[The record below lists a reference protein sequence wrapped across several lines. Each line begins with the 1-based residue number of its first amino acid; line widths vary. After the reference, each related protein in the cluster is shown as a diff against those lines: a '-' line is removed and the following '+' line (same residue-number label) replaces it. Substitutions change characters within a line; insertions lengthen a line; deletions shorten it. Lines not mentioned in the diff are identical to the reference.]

1 MNQQARP
8 AANAFPSRAGATPAR
23 PSVPA
28 RAVPAA
34 CPAARPRRPSG
45 RSGCARPASAART
58 APAARPAARP
68 RPDPAASAGRPRT
81 GPAARP
87 ASPPRQCSVRRS
99 PRRPASPPAPA
110 APQQPPDARAPV
122 PRPRPRAVPPAPA
135 SPAAAPEQ
143 VGPPPRPRKSKIGR
157 WVALLVIAGGVG
169 GAVWYGTHAAPT
181 TEGVGDCLAQTG
193 GNQLTKVSCG
203 DKSSRFRVLGKLEN
217 KTVVDATLDA
227 CSAFPTAT
235 SAYWEG
241 ESGQR
246 GLVLCLEPV
255 TPAAAAR
262 SRRCQKPVPCSG
274 SRSVSERRVH
284 PPQHVG
290 RALGPPGPGVGASPG
305 RRRRAAG
312 RASPPAGRGPRA
324 RPSGRRSRPSGPP
337 CRRTRPPRSQEVVA
351 DVEHDVDLG
360 RVRPRREG
368 GGHVEHP
375 GPHAVVKAR
384 WSGPAAD
391 R

>member
-1 MNQQARP
+1 MNQQDRP

-34 CPAARPRRPSG
+34 APPPARG
-45 RSGCARPASAART
+45 GRPAGPGV
-58 APAARPAARP
+58 PAP
-68 RPDPAASAGRPRT
+68 RPPHGQRP
-81 GPAARP
+81 
-87 ASPPRQCSVRRS
+87 Q
-99 PRRPASPPAPA
+99 PAPA
-110 APQQPPDARAPV
+110 PAPAPAPQRPQAAPAPAPQPVRRPPVLQRPQVAPPLRPLPRPQQPPTPARPY
-122 PRPRPRAVPPAPA
+122 PPAPA

-203 DKSSRFRVLGKLEN
+203 DKSSRFRVLGKLED

-255 TPAAAAR
+255 TPAA
-262 SRRCQKPVPCSG
+262 
-274 SRSVSERRVH
+274 
-284 PPQHVG
+284 
-290 RALGPPGPGVGASPG
+290 
-305 RRRRAAG
+305 
-312 RASPPAGRGPRA
+312 PA
-324 RPSGRRSRPSGPP
+324 
-337 CRRTRPPRSQEVVA
+337 
-351 DVEHDVDLG
+351 
-360 RVRPRREG
+360 
-368 GGHVEHP
+368 
-375 GPHAVVKAR
+375 K
-384 WSGPAAD
+384 
-391 R
+391 

>member
-8 AANAFPSRAGATPAR
+8 AANAVPSRAGATPAR

-34 CPAARPRRPSG
+34 APPPARG
-45 RSGCARPASAART
+45 GRPAGSGV
-58 APAARPAARP
+58 PAP
-68 RPDPAASAGRPRT
+68 RPPVGQRPQAAPIPQPAPSPQPPIPQRP
-81 GPAARP
+81 
-87 ASPPRQCSVRRS
+87 Q
-99 PRRPASPPAPA
+99 PAPA
-110 APQQPPDARAPV
+110 PAPQPVRRPPVLQRPQVAPPLRPLPRPQAPQQPPTPARPYPPA
-122 PRPRPRAVPPAPA
+122 PRASRPAPA

-241 ESGQR
+241 ESGQS

-255 TPAAAAR
+255 TPAA
-262 SRRCQKPVPCSG
+262 
-274 SRSVSERRVH
+274 
-284 PPQHVG
+284 
-290 RALGPPGPGVGASPG
+290 
-305 RRRRAAG
+305 
-312 RASPPAGRGPRA
+312 PA
-324 RPSGRRSRPSGPP
+324 
-337 CRRTRPPRSQEVVA
+337 
-351 DVEHDVDLG
+351 
-360 RVRPRREG
+360 
-368 GGHVEHP
+368 
-375 GPHAVVKAR
+375 K
-384 WSGPAAD
+384 
-391 R
+391 

>member
-1 MNQQARP
+1 MNQQAHP

-34 CPAARPRRPSG
+34 APPPARG
-45 RSGCARPASAART
+45 GRPAGSGV
-58 APAARPAARP
+58 PAP
-68 RPDPAASAGRPRT
+68 RPPLGQRP
-81 GPAARP
+81 
-87 ASPPRQCSVRRS
+87 Q
-99 PRRPASPPAPA
+99 PAPA
-110 APQQPPDARAPV
+110 QAPQRPQPAPVPTPPPVRRPPVLQRPQIAPPLRPLPRPQQPPTPARPYPPA
-122 PRPRPRAVPPAPA
+122 PRASRSAPA

-169 GAVWYGTHAAPT
+169 GGVWYGTHAAPT

-255 TPAAAAR
+255 TPAA
-262 SRRCQKPVPCSG
+262 
-274 SRSVSERRVH
+274 
-284 PPQHVG
+284 
-290 RALGPPGPGVGASPG
+290 
-305 RRRRAAG
+305 
-312 RASPPAGRGPRA
+312 PA
-324 RPSGRRSRPSGPP
+324 
-337 CRRTRPPRSQEVVA
+337 
-351 DVEHDVDLG
+351 
-360 RVRPRREG
+360 
-368 GGHVEHP
+368 
-375 GPHAVVKAR
+375 K
-384 WSGPAAD
+384 
-391 R
+391 